1 MTPEFSRPV
10 RIDTLGEGVRMI
22 AVEADPAERAALAT
36 RFGLLSVDRLSAD
49 TKVRREGNIV
59 FAEGRLE
66 ADVVQACVASGEP
79 VRTSIGEPF
88 SLKFVP
94 EAERADEELDLDVE
108 DFDTIDY
115 AGSAID
121 LGEAVAE
128 TLALS
133 LDPFPRSPDADA
145 ALKAAGVLS
154 EDEVASGPFSA
165 LKVLK
170 DKLAK

>member
-10 RIDTLGEGVRMI
+10 RVDTLGEGERMI
-22 AVEADPAERAALAT
+22 AVEADPVERAALAT
-36 RFGLLSVDRLSAD
+36 RFGLLSVDRLTAD
-49 TKVRREGNIV
+49 AKVRREGTIV

-66 ADVVQACVASGEP
+66 AGVVQVCVASGDP
-79 VRTSIGEPF
+79 VPANIDETF

-94 EAERADEELDLDVE
+94 EADGSEEELELDVE
-108 DFDTIDY
+108 DVDTIDY
-115 AGSAID
+115 SGSAID
-121 LGEAVAE
+121 IGEAVAE

-154 EDEVASGPFSA
+154 EDEVVSGPFAA
-165 LKVLK
+165 LQELK
-170 DKLAK
+170 DKLSK